1 MGATCWDCGKYFRS
15 GWGAVNNHQSSTSC
29 AECRSC
35 YDKFDSPRDR
45 LEHEILDHAYCGDCD
60 RDFRNVN
67 NARMHLHS
75 KAHGAES
82 IKCPLCN
89 KRYTTATGV
98 VSHLEAGACPNAQH
112 LSRDA
117 LYRFVCSRDP
127 HGIISKRLIGW
138 HGEPQYEATDRAWNG
153 YGYECYLC
161 HREFNRLH
169 SLNQHLNSPARMLPC
184 PQVLS
189 SLSPSPSEKSPSLTA
204 RRPASCPDQQA
215 YYHCPKSSCRSEFRT
230 LASFINH
237 LESESCGYM
246 RFSEVQNQA
255 AQMIRGG
262 RLIGY

>member
-15 GWGAVNNHQSSTSC
+15 GWGAVNNHQFSTSC
-29 AECRSC
+29 AECRWCS
-35 YDKFDSPRDR
+35 DKFDSPRDR

-60 RDFRNVN
+60 REFRNVN

-75 KAHGAES
+75 RAHGADS
-82 IKCPLCN
+82 IECPLCS
-89 KRYTTATGV
+89 KRYTAAAGV
-98 VSHLEAGACPNAQH
+98 VSHLEAGGCPNARH

-117 LYRFVCSRDP
+117 LYRFVRSRDP

-138 HGEPQYEATDRAWNG
+138 HGESQFEATDRTWNG
-153 YGYECYLC
+153 YGYECYFC
-161 HREFNRLH
+161 HREFNKLH
-169 SLNQHLNSPARMLPC
+169 SLNQHLSSPAH
-184 PQVLS
+184 
-189 SLSPSPSEKSPSLTA
+189 
-204 RRPASCPDQQA
+204 QQA

-230 LASFINH
+230 LASFVNH